1 MQRRNGIIVFT
12 ALSSM
17 LLCGAS
23 SPSGCTNNSNSNN
36 NIPGTSLSSGQAIA
50 IAAGG
55 VAVVVVGTVVLV
67 EVHKSHHTL
76 KGCVTAGPGG
86 ITVLNERDQRV
97 YALTGITAG
106 VKLGDIVKVNGN
118 REKGQNDSAGD
129 EDFTITHFSRDF
141 GPCKAALAPPA
152 GPPAPNPAP

>member
-12 ALSSM
+12 ALSSF

-23 SPSGCTNNSNSNN
+23 SPSGCTNSNTNN
-36 NIPGTSLSSGQAIA
+36 NIPGTSLSEGQAIA
-50 IAAGG
+50 IVAGAGAAI
-55 VAVVVVGTVVLV
+55 VIGTVVLV

-86 ITVLNERDQRV
+86 ITVLNERDQRL
-97 YALTGITAG
+97 YAVTGVTAG
-106 VKLGDIVKVNGN
+106 VKIGDVVKVEGN
-118 REKGQNDSAGD
+118 RQKGQNDSAGD

-141 GPCKAALAPPA
+141 GPCRAALAPPSGA
-152 GPPAPNPAP
+152 AASSAP

>member
-1 MQRRNGIIVFT
+1 MQRRNGIIAFA

-23 SPSGCTNNSNSNN
+23 SPSGCTNSNSNN
-36 NIPGTSLSSGQAIA
+36 NIPGTGLSSGQAIA

-67 EVHKSHHTL
+67 EVHKAHHTL

-86 ITVLNERDQRV
+86 ITVLNERDHRL
-97 YALTGITAG
+97 YAVTGVTAG
-106 VKLGDIVKVNGN
+106 VKIGDIVKVQGN
-118 REKGQNDSAGD
+118 RQKNQNDSAGD

-141 GPCKAALAPPA
+141 GPCQALAT
-152 GPPAPNPAP
+152 PAPAIPAN